1 MNTKNIKTKL
11 TGMVSVVCQL
21 AFCIAAFTS
30 CADDFDRSFETARPG
45 NAADYAY
52 LNDYKPLK
60 DYVATPGFKLGVGVE
75 VQDYLR
81 QELVYALTNS
91 NFTEVVPGN
100 AMKMA
105 SCVADDGSMDFG
117 EVSQFVSMASD
128 AGLSLYGHT
137 LAWHSQ
143 QPVKYL
149 NSLLKDKEIDIDPD
163 ALEEKEVYAQDWT
176 TAGTYGMWGQFP
188 EAVTTGPTVGSD
200 GLTLTT
206 TGTIPNFWELQYMV
220 ADGISLKAG
229 KDYLLRVELK
239 GSPASENL
247 HYVIGPWGAD
257 IKAGLLDF
265 SASWETHDITFTA
278 ASDADGV
285 HVLFQSGDYE
295 GSYSVR
301 KVQLFSLEKPAME
314 MEQEV
319 YRQDWNTASSYDMWG
334 QFPEAVTSGPT
345 VGSEGLTLTSTG
357 TIPNFWELQYMVA
370 DGINVKE
377 GSNYVMHI
385 SIKGSP
391 SSESLH
397 YVVGAWGNDLKTG
410 VIDFNGEWDTK
421 DIFFSAPAD
430 LSGVHVLLQ
439 SGDYEGSYTVESVVI
454 GELVKMN
461 SIPMSDDEKKDTLT
475 WAMSRWIEGMMNAC
489 EGKVKAWDVVNE
501 PISGGN
507 ADSEGVYA
515 LQHQSDNDGDFFWQN
530 YLGDIDYVRTAV
542 RLARQFG
549 PEDVKLFINDYNLE
563 SDWDQN
569 QKLKSLIAW
578 IKRWEADGVT
588 RIDGI
593 GSQMHI
599 SYYLDSQVQEGKRKA
614 LENSFRLMA
623 ATGKLVRISELDMGL
638 VDASG
643 NEVKT
648 SDVTEEQ
655 HKAMAQYYTWI
666 IQKYREIVPQAQQWG
681 ICQWCAT
688 DSPAN
693 SGWRPG
699 QPVGLWSLDYYRK
712 HAYAG
717 FADGL
722 K

>member
-52 LNDYKPLK
+52 LNGYKPLK

-421 DIFFSAPAD
+421 DIFFSASAD